1 MGLPRILGLD
11 LGTATLGMA
20 VSDSLGFAAHG
31 VETFRFEPGNYKK
44 ARERVMEFLAKE
56 NINEIALGL
65 PLHMSGDAS
74 ERSESCIRFKNDLLA
89 IMPNLKITM
98 IDERMTT
105 MLANKRLLEADISR
119 AKRKAVID
127 QMSAVAILET
137 YLGMRRNT
145 NGIH

>member
-1 MGLPRILGLD
+1 MGLD

-20 VSDSLGFAAHG
+20 VSDSLGLAAHG

-65 PLHMSGDAS
+65 PLHMSGDVS
-74 ERSESCIRFKNDLLA
+74 ERSQSAIRFKDDLLA

-105 MLANKRLLEADISR
+105 MLANKRLLEADKPIS
-119 AKRKAVID
+119 AAP
-127 QMSAVAILET
+127 
-137 YLGMRRNT
+137 
-145 NGIH
+145 NGRLSLIK